1 MSAKKQEQPITHKPR
16 TGDEMDRVVA
26 ALRDDQLDDEGAEI
40 VDDMRFELLAAR
52 QMLEDMRN
60 FVSVQSAKMARY

>member
-1 MSAKKQEQPITHKPR
+1 MAKTKPEQPLAHKPR
-16 TGDEMDRVVA
+16 TGDEMERVVA
-26 ALRDDQLDDEGAEI
+26 ALRDDQIADEGAEI
-40 VDDMRFELLAAR
+40 VEDMRFELLAAR